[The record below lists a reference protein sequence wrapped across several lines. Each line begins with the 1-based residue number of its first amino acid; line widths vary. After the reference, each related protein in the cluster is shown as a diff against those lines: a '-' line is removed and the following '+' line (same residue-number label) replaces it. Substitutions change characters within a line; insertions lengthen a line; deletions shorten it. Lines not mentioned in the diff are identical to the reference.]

1 MENSD
6 IETRL
11 NAIEAKLDA
20 LLEKKTAKVAP
31 VNPFGKAYE
40 WTPGADAKTPEEI
53 EAFFGSPEIS
63 RIKSQMC
70 DIGRRIWAKDFVDGN
85 GGNITVRVGDD
96 LVLCTPT
103 LVSKGFMKPEDI
115 CLIDFAGNQ
124 LAGTRRRTSE
134 AMTHLEVLKRVPN
147 ARACVHAHPPHA
159 TAFAI
164 SNEVPAK
171 GIIPEAEI
179 FVGSIGIA
187 EYQTPGAPELAE
199 TVAECARGHQAVIMK
214 NHGVLCWGKN
224 AEDAY
229 WRVEILDAYCH
240 TLAIALQLGRGLC
253 EIRPEKVR
261 ELERIRAALI
271 K

>member
-1 MENSD
+1 MDAQN
-6 IETRL
+6 IEARL

-20 LLEKKTAKVAP
+20 LLEKKTPKVAP
-31 VNPFGKAYE
+31 VNPFGKSYE
-40 WTPGADAKTPEEI
+40 WEPGKDAKTPEAI
-53 EAFFGSPEIS
+53 EAFFNSPEICA
-63 RIKSQMC
+63 IKAQMC
-70 DIGRRIWAKDFVDGN
+70 DLGRRIWAKDFVDGN
-85 GGNITVRVGDD
+85 GGNITVRVGDN

-115 CLIDFAGNQ
+115 CLIDFDGKQ
-124 LAGTRRRTSE
+124 LAGTQRRTSE

-179 FVGSIGIA
+179 FLGNIGIA
-187 EYQTPGAPELAE
+187 EYQTPGAPELAD
-199 TVAECARGHQAVIMK
+199 TVAACATEHQAVIMK
-214 NHGVLCWGKN
+214 NHGVICWGKN

-253 EIRPEKVR
+253 EIKPEKVR
-261 ELERIRAALI
+261 ELEKIRAALI

>member
-1 MENSD
+1 MEKD
-6 IETRL
+6 ISARL
-11 NAIEAKLDA
+11 DAIEAKLDA
-20 LLEKKTAKVAP
+20 LLEKKSPKTVP
-31 VNPFGKAYE
+31 VNPFGKSFE
-40 WTPGADAKTPEEI
+40 WVAGSDPKTPAEI
-53 EAFFGSPEIS
+53 DAFFNSPAINE
-63 RIKSQMC
+63 IKSQMC
-70 DIGRRIWAKDFVDGN
+70 DIGRRIWEKDFVDGN
-85 GGNITVRVGDD
+85 GGNITVRVGDN

-115 CLIDFAGNQ
+115 CLIDFAGTQ
-124 LAGTRRRTSE
+124 LAGTQRRTSE
-134 AMTHLEVLKRVPN
+134 AMTHLEVLKRVPK

-164 SNEVPAK
+164 SNETPAQ

-179 FVGSIGIA
+179 FLGSIGIA
-187 EYQTPGAPELAE
+187 PYQTPGAPALAE
-199 TVAECARGHQAVIMK
+199 TVAECAETHQAVIMK

-253 EIRPEKVR
+253 KIEPDKVAELVKIRE
-261 ELERIRAALI
+261 ALI

>member
-1 MENSD
+1 MD
-6 IETRL
+6 TQTIEARL

-20 LLEKKTAKVAP
+20 LLDKKTPKVAP
-31 VNPFGKAYE
+31 VNPFGKSYE
-40 WTPGADAKTPEEI
+40 WVPGQDAKTPEEI
-53 EAFFGSPEIS
+53 EVFFNSEEICA
-63 RIKSQMC
+63 IKAQMC
-70 DIGRRIWAKDFVDGN
+70 DLGRRIWAKDFVDGN
-85 GGNITVRVGDD
+85 GGNITVRVGDN

-115 CLIDFAGNQ
+115 CLIDFDGKQ
-124 LAGTRRRTSE
+124 LAGTQRRTSE

-179 FVGSIGIA
+179 FLGNIGIA
-187 EYQTPGAPELAE
+187 EYQTPGVPELAD
-199 TVAECARGHQAVIMK
+199 TVARCATEHQAVIMK
-214 NHGVLCWGKN
+214 NHGVICWGKN

-253 EIRPEKVR
+253 EIKPEKVR
-261 ELERIRAALI
+261 ELEKIRAALI

>member
-1 MENSD
+1 MEIQN
-6 IETRL
+6 IEARL
-11 NAIEAKLDA
+11 NAIEAKLDT
-20 LLEKKTAKVAP
+20 LLAKNAPKVAP

-40 WTPGADAKTPEEI
+40 WEPGKDAQTPEAI
-53 EAFFGSPEIS
+53 EAFFNSPEICA
-63 RIKSQMC
+63 IKNQMC

-85 GGNITVRVGDD
+85 GGNITVRVGDN

-103 LVSKGFMKPEDI
+103 LVSKGFMQPEDI
-115 CLIDFAGNQ
+115 CLIDFDGKQ
-124 LAGTRRRTSE
+124 LAGTQRRTSE
-134 AMTHLEVLKRVPN
+134 AMTHLEVLKRVPH

-164 SNEVPAK
+164 SKEVPAQ

-179 FVGSIGIA
+179 FLGNIGIA
-187 EYQTPGAPELAE
+187 EYQTPGAPELAA
-199 TVAECARGHQAVIMK
+199 TVAECATSHQAVIMK
-214 NHGVLCWGKN
+214 NHGVICWGKN

-253 EIRPEKVR
+253 EIKPEKVR
-261 ELERIRAALI
+261 ELEQIRAALI

>member
-1 MENSD
+1 METQN
-6 IETRL
+6 IEARL

-20 LLEKKTAKVAP
+20 LLEKKTPKVAP
-31 VNPFGKAYE
+31 VNPFGKSYE
-40 WTPGADAKTPEEI
+40 WEPGKDAKTPEEI
-53 EAFFGSPEIS
+53 EAFFNSPAICA
-63 RIKSQMC
+63 IKTQMC

-85 GGNITVRVGDD
+85 GGNITVRVGDN

-115 CLIDFAGNQ
+115 CLIDFDGKQ
-124 LAGTRRRTSE
+124 LAGTQRRTSE

-147 ARACVHAHPPHA
+147 ARSCVHAHPPHA

-171 GIIPEAEI
+171 VIIPEAEI
-179 FVGSIGIA
+179 FLGNIGIA
-187 EYQTPGAPELAE
+187 EYQTPGAPELAD
-199 TVAECARGHQAVIMK
+199 TVAACATEHQAVIMK
-214 NHGVLCWGKN
+214 NHGVICWGKN

-253 EIRPEKVR
+253 EIKPEKVR
-261 ELERIRAALI
+261 ELEKIRASLI